1 MYNEISKLSAFR
13 WNFDSGEVN
22 IRKRQIN
29 QYRSTSTEK
38 RLKAT
43 KNNYIPETQLDEIP
57 TSKSDI

>member
-1 MYNEISKLSAFR
+1 MYNEISKLTAFI
-13 WNFDSGEVN
+13 WNFDSGELN

-43 KNNYIPETQLDEIP
+43 KNNYILRDTIR
-57 TSKSDI
+57 